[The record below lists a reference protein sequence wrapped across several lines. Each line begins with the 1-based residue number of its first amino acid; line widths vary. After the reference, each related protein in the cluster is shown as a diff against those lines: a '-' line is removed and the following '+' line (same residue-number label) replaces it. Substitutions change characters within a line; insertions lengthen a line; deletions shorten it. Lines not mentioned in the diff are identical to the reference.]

1 MRIRGQCGFT
11 FIELLTVLGI
21 VAITCGFALF
31 VSIDTFHGT
40 NFRSDRSV
48 LAAILQRA
56 RAQAMNNICVGI
68 CTDGKPH
75 GVHIDSRHYV
85 LFQGDTYD
93 YNDPQNAVFEASPG
107 TSHAGM
113 SDIVFS
119 QLSATT
125 STVGNI
131 TLTDQE
137 GHSSTITI
145 GSEGQIAWTN

>member
-1 MRIRGQCGFT
+1 MKIRGQRGFT

-21 VAITCGFALF
+21 VAITCGFLLF

-48 LAAILQRA
+48 LVAILQRA
-56 RAQAMNNICVGI
+56 RAQAMNNICAGVCIG
-68 CTDGKPH
+68 GKTH
-75 GVHIDSRHYV
+75 GVHIDARHYV

-93 YNDPQNAVFEASPG
+93 PSDPQNAVFEASPG
-107 TSHAGM
+107 TSHSGV

-125 STVGNI
+125 STVGDI
-131 TLTDQE
+131 TLTDRE

-145 GSEGQIAWTN
+145 GSQGQIAWSN